1 LFGDEPALH
10 AGNWSERLLQS
21 MYYVTAQ
28 HGTVFPHE
36 IERLWSTVAGNKR
49 NIIPI
54 LDYVISKGQLECGQA
69 SVATISNS

>member
-1 LFGDEPALH
+1 MFGDEPTLH

-49 NIIPI
+49 NIIPS

-69 SVATISNS
+69 SVATTFGS